1 MTNERKVI
9 DQMAEALGAR
19 PTKVIE
25 LYQSWSQAIST
36 WPPSIQL
43 QASQLVGI
51 AYRLESDY
59 PAAINAFENALM
71 FADLLEDTVKVSAIL
86 RDQAMVYLKMAEL
99 EPGSKGSENYFQSAY
114 KCLEES
120 LRLLENEGVDDE
132 YYATKGFIGRYY
144 LSVGDKESARRQFSS
159 CDQYFK
165 ERSHNKN
172 YQLNNLMLLFSIT
185 LWPIRWKFMPRLVML
200 TVKTGQRRRLP
211 QIVALAIGGKRLEEK
226 ARRFR

>member
-114 KCLEES
+114 KCLERVCVCLKMKEQTTSTMQRKASSVDIIYRWETRRVRAANFRRVTSISKRGRTTKTIS
-120 LRLLENEGVDDE
+120 L
-132 YYATKGFIGRYY
+132 TI
-144 LSVGDKESARRQFSS
+144 
-159 CDQYFK
+159 
-165 ERSHNKN
+165 
-172 YQLNNLMLLFSIT
+172 
-185 LWPIRWKFMPRLVML
+185 
-200 TVKTGQRRRLP
+200 
-211 QIVALAIGGKRLEEK
+211 
-226 ARRFR
+226 